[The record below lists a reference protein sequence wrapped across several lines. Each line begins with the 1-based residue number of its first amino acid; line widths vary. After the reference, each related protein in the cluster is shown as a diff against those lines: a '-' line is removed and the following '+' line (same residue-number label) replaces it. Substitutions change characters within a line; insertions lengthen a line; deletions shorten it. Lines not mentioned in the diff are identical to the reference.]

1 MTCSTETKTT
11 SHDIGCDSAADLDW
25 CCLKMLL
32 LLALQSLLVCSLHS
46 GQAVANPVASLVE
59 TTCANSCSCSDMEDF
74 TQKSARKVEAHFG
87 MYITA
92 YSTAC
97 MHVIFSNAYRGFA

>member
-1 MTCSTETKTT
+1 MTMTCSTETKTT

-59 TTCANSCSCSDMEDF
+59 TTF
-74 TQKSARKVEAHFG
+74 VLTVVPVVIWKILRKNQQEKWKHTLVCISLHVRLH
-87 MYITA
+87 
-92 YSTAC
+92 AC
-97 MHVIFSNAYRGFA
+97 M